1 MVRLAATCSRSRSKG
16 RTTKTLIETACVL
29 FRTVAVMITPYF
41 VNAKGRLSEN
51 ESYAGRWPAN
61 AMTAAVTPSATD
73 AMKSRFNVSM
83 VSVGRW

>member
-51 ESYAGRWPAN
+51 GRMKATQDAGLP
-61 AMTAAVTPSATD
+61 MQ
-73 AMKSRFNVSM
+73 
-83 VSVGRW
+83 